1 MNPLTL
7 APEAIPVL
15 MSRLTPRQLEIVGL
29 LAQGQSTKQTSIILS
44 ISSETVKR
52 HIYRACQKT
61 ELENRTQL
69 IVLFT
74 MWNVSSKGIKNEIDS
89 YNDL

>member
-7 APEAIPVL
+7 APEVIPDL
-15 MSRLTPRQLEIVGL
+15 IARLTPRQLEIVGL
-29 LAQGQSTKQTSIILS
+29 LAQGQSTKHTATILS

-52 HIYRACQKT
+52 HIYRACQKM

-69 IVLFT
+69 IVVFT
-74 MWNVSSKGIKNEIDS
+74 MWEARK
-89 YNDL
+89 